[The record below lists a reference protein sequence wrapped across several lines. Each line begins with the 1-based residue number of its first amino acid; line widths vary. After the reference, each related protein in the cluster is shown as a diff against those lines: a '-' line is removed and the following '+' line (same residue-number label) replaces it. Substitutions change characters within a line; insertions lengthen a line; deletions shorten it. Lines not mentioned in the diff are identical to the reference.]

1 MSFPAAESPDVEM
14 IIEKTSGQALSAP
27 TWHSIKP
34 DGVSSE
40 IVNAPKEPLGKTDE
54 KSAKSEKE
62 GSGQSKKSN
71 NSNVSCTS
79 TVEYGHT
86 PFDQYAV
93 QVKELC
99 HLLWDPSPKIPQS
112 VKSSR
117 IERLL
122 GIADNR
128 MTGLLLPKRSRSAT
142 SFVPAKEF
150 LIERLRGG
158 GFNRVIG
165 ITIKH
170 TTDENPTKLI
180 LRVPRFDEARPDREV
195 AILRFVRQHT
205 TIPIP
210 EIEHVDLTSDNPLKH
225 SYVIHNRIPG
235 FDLQSRNSPTCY
247 LNLSQEQRC
256 TFAKDF
262 ALILL
267 QLYAITHP
275 FPGHIE
281 GSADSNNNQNFVVR
295 YFDLTTSFG
304 YEPELDLNAKLPFFQ
319 VHPFVKDW
327 EPPESAPLEQTTY
340 YFMIAQFG
348 RWKAREL
355 RCDPASIRWSKRYD
369 RLVTMA
375 DQMDE
380 LGFLG
385 NDMNCLC
392 HLDLLGAPRNI
403 MANINSDD
411 SLSITGILDWD
422 SAVFAPRFVG
432 CAPPM
437 WLWAWSDEEEDE
449 THANDT
455 PSTPED
461 QEIKRIF
468 EETVG
473 DDFLF
478 YAYKPEYRLAR
489 KLFHFAQCGI
499 SSTTEDDEAEELL
512 KEWAELCMSSLASA
526 EQDTIST
533 QGTGLGKSADGVD
546 DGPAESKASS

>member
-1 MSFPAAESPDVEM
+1 MSFPAAESPDMEAVV
-14 IIEKTSGQALSAP
+14 EKTSRQALSAP

-34 DGVSSE
+34 DGISPE
-40 IVNAPKEPLGKTDE
+40 IVNAPEGPLGETDG
-54 KSAKSEKE
+54 KSPKSEKE
-62 GSGQSKKSN
+62 DSSQSKKSN
-71 NSNVSCTS
+71 NSNVSFTS
-79 TVEYGHT
+79 TVEYSQT
-86 PFDQYAV
+86 PFDQYDV

-99 HLLWDPSPKIPQS
+99 HHLWNPSPKVPQS

-117 IERLL
+117 IERLF
-122 GIADNR
+122 GVADNR
-128 MTGLLLPKRSRSAT
+128 MTGFLLPKRTRSART
-142 SFVPAKEF
+142 FVPPKDF

-158 GFNRVIG
+158 GYNRVIG

-170 TTDENPTKLI
+170 TTDEEPTTLI
-180 LRVPRFDEARPDREV
+180 LRVPRFDDARLDREV
-195 AILRFVRQHT
+195 ATLRFVRQHT
-205 TIPIP
+205 TIPVP
-210 EIEHVDLTSDNPLKH
+210 EVKHVDFTSDNPLKQ
-225 SYVIHNRIPG
+225 SYVIHSRISG
-235 FDLQSRNSPTCY
+235 FDLQSRNNPTCY
-247 LNLSQEQRC
+247 LNLSQEQKC

-262 ALILL
+262 ASILL
-267 QLYAITHP
+267 QLYDITHP

-281 GSADSNNNQNFVVR
+281 CSADNNNHQNFTVR
-295 YFDLTTSFG
+295 HFDLITSFG
-304 YEPELDLNAKLPFFQ
+304 HEAELDLNAKLPFFQ
-319 VHPFVKDW
+319 VRPFVKDW
-327 EPPESAPLEQTTY
+327 EPSESGPLEQTTY

-348 RWKAREL
+348 RWKALEL

-375 DQMDE
+375 DQMDD

-437 WLWAWSDEEEDE
+437 WLWAWDDEEEDE

-473 DDFLF
+473 DDFQF

-489 KLFHFAQCGI
+489 KLFHFAQSGI
-499 SSTTEDDEAEELL
+499 RSSTEDEEAEELL
-512 KEWAELCMSSLASA
+512 KEWAEIYESRMASA
-526 EQDTIST
+526 KQDTIGT
-533 QGTGLGKSADGVD
+533 QDTDLGNSADGDV
-546 DGPAESKASS
+546 DGPSESKASL